1 MIGET
6 AMAGKI
12 VDRRDKERQ
21 INPRSLENLK
31 LGAEARNQDK
41 QRTNLTLLPETA
53 HWLKG
58 TGNASEK
65 VDELVAEAR
74 RGNLG
79 SAPGASEQVEQL
91 QKALEQERE
100 KVRQLEQAVKAE
112 TERANDAVL
121 DGLKAATILH
131 EALKFKSNNAT
142 PIKARI
148 REALKLI
155 DDV

>member
-100 KVRQLEQAVKAE
+100 KVKQLEQAVKAE

-121 DGLKAATILH
+121 DGLKAATILQ

-142 PIKARI
+142 PIKAAI

-155 DDV
+155 DDI

>member
-1 MIGET
+1 
-6 AMAGKI
+6 MADRI

-21 INPRSLENLK
+21 VNPRSLENLK

-41 QRTNLTLLPETA
+41 QRTNLTLLPETVR
-53 HWLKG
+53 WLKDS
-58 TGNASEK
+58 GNASDK
-65 VDELVAEAR
+65 VDQLVREAQK
-74 RGNLG
+74 NNSV
-79 SAPGASEQVEQL
+79 SAPASDQQIEQL
-91 QKALEQERE
+91 QKALKQERE
-100 KVRQLEQAVKAE
+100 KVKQLERILKEE

-155 DDV
+155 DDI

>member
-21 INPRSLENLK
+21 VNPRSLENLK

-41 QRTNLTLLPETA
+41 QRTNLTLLPETVQ
-53 HWLKG
+53 WLKG

-65 VDELVAEAR
+65 VDELVTEAR
-74 RGNLG
+74 RNNSV

-100 KVRQLEQAVKAE
+100 KVRQLEQAVRAE

-121 DGLKAATILH
+121 DGLKAATILQ

-155 DDV
+155 DDI